1 MDLFL
6 REKGLANLLAGSD
19 VCLKQL
25 CAMTTRKGLYM
36 LKSSHFLGVN
46 VEKQALPSRPEDFH
60 VLYLSLH
67 LGSRRVGGFNDDVC
81 LMSTLS

>member
-25 CAMTTRKGLYM
+25 CAMTTREGLYM

-46 VEKQALPSRPEDFH
+46 VE
-60 VLYLSLH
+60 
-67 LGSRRVGGFNDDVC
+67 
-81 LMSTLS
+81 